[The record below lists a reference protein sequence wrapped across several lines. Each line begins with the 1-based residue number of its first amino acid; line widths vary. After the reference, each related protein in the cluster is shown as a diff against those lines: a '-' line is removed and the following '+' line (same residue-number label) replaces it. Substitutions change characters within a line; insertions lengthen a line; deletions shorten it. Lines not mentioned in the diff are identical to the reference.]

1 MKDVNNSFYYFM
13 VLLIGENPHLLS
25 YKQYYSSSNQ
35 QPDPITTIDIVINP
49 KQQKCFLSLSR
60 V

>member
-13 VLLIGENPHLLS
+13 VLLIGEHPHLLS
-25 YKQYYSSSNQ
+25 YKQYYSPSNQ
-35 QPDPITTIDIVINP
+35 QPDPITTIVINP